1 AALASDLADPV
12 VGGGE
17 PAASGVTSATM
28 DACRPA
34 VFNVLPDKDLPL
46 LGSPFSSLLVESSDS
61 LPSTAD
67 TAALSPPAMEQSE
80 QQEEE

>member
-1 AALASDLADPV
+1 
-12 VGGGE
+12 
-17 PAASGVTSATM
+17 M
-28 DACRPA
+28 
-34 VFNVLPDKDLPL
+34 PL

-80 QQEEE
+80 QQEEEKAGAAER